1 MTNLKEKVKGKK
13 KKRKIN
19 EEKKKKNTLNGLETP
34 GNFNTKSSGAVL
46 SMKQEKQK

>member
-1 MTNLKEKVKGKK
+1 MTNLKEVKGKKK

-19 EEKKKKNTLNGLETP
+19 EEKKKNTLNGLETP
-34 GNFNTKSSGAVL
+34 QNFNAKSSGAVL